1 MQLSV
6 RSSRSRAMVIALLA
20 VVIAVPMACGDD
32 DADDAAGTTTTAAG
46 GTTTT
51 DGNDEAETIEVTLT
65 DYAFEGIPDEV
76 PAGTTFT
83 VVNESEIELHE
94 LVAIKLP
101 DDEDRSVEE
110 LLQPPE
116 EEQMELMG
124 GGEPAAVLLAMP
136 NSSDQIAAVGDGTLT
151 EPGRYLIACFI
162 PTGADPNE
170 YMQAAQESEGGPP
183 QVAGGPPHFVQGMYH
198 ELRVT

>member
-110 LLQPPE
+110 LLQLPE

>member
-1 MQLSV
+1 MQLPV
-6 RSSRSRAMVIALLA
+6 RSSRSRAVAVALLA

-46 GTTTT
+46 ETTTT
-51 DGNDEAETIEVTLT
+51 EGNGEAETIEVTLT

-101 DDEDRSVEE
+101 DDEERSVEE
-110 LLQPPE
+110 LLQLPE

-124 GGEPAAVLLAMP
+124 GGEPATVLLAMP
-136 NSSDQIAAVGDGTLT
+136 NSSDQIPAVGDGTLT

-162 PTGADPNE
+162 PTGADPGE
-170 YMQAAQESEGGPP
+170 YMQAAAESEGGPP
-183 QVAGGPPHFVQGMYH
+183 QVAGGPPHFMQGMYQ